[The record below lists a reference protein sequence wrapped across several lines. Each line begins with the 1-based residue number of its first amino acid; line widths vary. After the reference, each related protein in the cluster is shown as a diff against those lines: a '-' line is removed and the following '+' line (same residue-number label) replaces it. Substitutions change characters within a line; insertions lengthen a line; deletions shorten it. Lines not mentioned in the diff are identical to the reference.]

1 MMFFGIHQP
10 VEQAPEWIGLI
21 FAAGIAAHLL
31 THWRGFKGYF
41 SQPLAL
47 GIVGALVLAAAV
59 LMLPGGESGRGGGM
73 KGLIHRVETVPLA
86 QVAPLFNAEPDRI
99 VTAVRAAGLSV
110 VDAKQSI
117 AAIAA
122 ANDTAR
128 GAVLRLLL
136 D

>member
-1 MMFFGIHQP
+1 
-10 VEQAPEWIGLI
+10 
-21 FAAGIAAHLL
+21 
-31 THWRGFKGYF
+31 
-41 SQPLAL
+41 
-47 GIVGALVLAAAV
+47 
-59 LMLPGGESGRGGGM
+59 M
-73 KGLIHRVETVPLA
+73 KGLIHRVEAVPLA

-122 ANDTAR
+122 ANDTAPR
-128 GAVLRLLL
+128 AVLRLLL